1 MSKSE
6 KVLYDKFV
14 SNDVNKN
21 ILIKEKEEVIRKKED
36 DIYQK
41 ERNLKISIQ
50 KIKEKVNW
58 C

>member
-21 ILIKEKEEVIRKKED
+21 ILIKEKEEEIVI
-36 DIYQK
+36 I
-41 ERNLKISIQ
+41 L
-50 KIKEKVNW
+50 V
-58 C
+58 